1 MHWDKQFMFNWL
13 FTKLKWLFNIK
24 SIEKKPTT
32 LTKQSFIAAPEDQNK
47 TNLLIDNQSISE
59 IPNSIIEKHWAKV
72 EKILYEMLVNLANS
86 KLNDEEA
93 LAFAFDKAYELV
105 PTPIRLILPRNQF
118 IQFCLNRKELILR
131 KIPSYNELK
140 NKQLNKKPNQSQ
152 TISTVPNSAIQ
163 NEFYESLLPELLALC
178 ITADGTPE
186 IVERELALAI
196 LENDDFI
203 NNKPQAFT
211 RLEQNIETLSA
222 KRLKSITIFK
232 LQVANITAKIPKIT
246 QAEQKERI
254 YIIVDGMLATVHA
267 NGLVETKDVTDRIKN
282 KFNLN

>member
-1 MHWDKQFMFNWL
+1 MF
-13 FTKLKWLFNIK
+13 KWLLDLLTRFLPIY
-24 SIEKKPTT
+24 KKDSFSEISASQTT
-32 LTKQSFIAAPEDQNK
+32 IASEAD
-47 TNLLIDNQSISE
+47 NLLILDKPITIITTSDSISNKSE
-59 IPNSIIEKHWAKV
+59 SIIEKHWAKV

-152 TISTVPNSAIQ
+152 TITTLPNSAIQ

-186 IVERELALAI
+186 MAEKELALAI

-203 NNKPQAFT
+203 INKPQAFT

-254 YIIVDGMLATVHA
+254 YIIVDGMLAIVHA